1 MSQRMAGF
9 EAIIGQGR
17 SCNFVAAADTY
28 YRTFTHRDQQRTA
41 TKFFRS
47 DGTRVGTN
55 LLELIRCTY
64 PLWHSQNPTNKITTE
79 TSSTLTPQAKPF
91 GYGHGPRCTQA
102 AYIKWHVVEEINPP
116 DLDET
121 GDGTL
126 VDEHTHE
133 AVVPPRRRQNRS
145 STRAIQE
152 DVNIEVQQKRPERAT
167 KKRAKEEKI
176 WMDPQAGVP
185 KGKGAANAHKA
196 LKRERALSDAEHALK
211 AKRAKAAFDGGKGIP
226 PPSKSDGNES
236 DDDIVMT
243 YVAEHRASARPSKPT
258 SRKAVVKALKQQ
270 VAPHCD
276 RMAKNLSSRSKHVGT
291 VDSDS
296 SALELDEIES
306 NMDSERSDLDIE
318 SSGDSN
324 NEALSPAQFSFEQA
338 SIIKPRSTTTSGK
351 SKKPAL
357 LSSDSDD
364 AEDDDLESWS
374 PPPMASAP
382 KKLGGKGG
390 QRIREY
396 DTVLSSRRDN
406 SKPRQKNMVITKSSA
421 SLPAAQ
427 SRNLKVPQTPQRVL
441 TEREPPSTSTK
452 PSKRMEA
459 HRKEQPTIK
468 GTAEDTESDEELK
481 TWSSAATAIAT
492 SKGNYN
498 LTSQP
503 ETLQRII
510 ECTTFLLLDFA
521 AFKTVYPQY
530 SKPGPFSQNFFLRA
544 CDIISK
550 QEGAS
555 KRTRREAKEIW
566 ERFEKDGRFLQ
577 SLSSLATTRFIQ
589 FRSRSKTNANIVDG
603 TLDLAA
609 PYKHPAIKN
618 HLRMWLME
626 EKGNGKIAV
635 KFERRFKKL
644 AIDEYGKPCSGGEL
658 SIPLVAAS
666 AAAVHGV
673 LKEKDDGVVVSPQF
687 TEETFHPYYT
697 HHVETLTELSIRHPN
712 KFHEIMAELYAYVRG
727 WILTKGKDKVPKA
740 KPIYNFDVEERDVP
754 EGQSESVAAS
764 LEDGKE
770 VAEAEGVVEAEEIAE
785 AEVDEAQE
793 GSDAEEAQ

>member
-1 MSQRMAGF
+1 MKSRDPCIREKVRHFYIFKAGCGWVF
-9 EAIIGQGR
+9 MIA
-17 SCNFVAAADTY
+17 S
-28 YRTFTHRDQQRTA
+28 
-41 TKFFRS
+41 
-47 DGTRVGTN
+47 
-55 LLELIRCTY
+55 
-64 PLWHSQNPTNKITTE
+64 
-79 TSSTLTPQAKPF
+79 
-91 GYGHGPRCTQA
+91 
-102 AYIKWHVVEEINPP
+102 
-116 DLDET
+116 LDET
-121 GDGTL
+121 RDGTL

-167 KKRAKEEKI
+167 KKRAQEEKI

-196 LKRERALSDAEHALK
+196 LIRERALSDAEHALK

-243 YVAEHRASARPSKPT
+243 YVTEHRASAARPNKPT
-258 SRKAVVKALKQQ
+258 SRKAVVKVLKQQ

-276 RMAKNLSSRSKHVGT
+276 QMAKNSSSRSKHVGT

-296 SALELDEIES
+296 SALALDEIES

-324 NEALSPAQFSFEQA
+324 NEAPSPAQFSFEQA
-338 SIIKPRSTTTSGK
+338 SIVKPRSTTTSRK
-351 SKKPAL
+351 SKKRAL

-364 AEDDDLESWS
+364 AEDDDLDR
-374 PPPMASAP
+374 
-382 KKLGGKGG
+382 GGKGG

-427 SRNLKVPQTPQRVL
+427 LRNSKVPQTSRRVS

-452 PSKRMEA
+452 SSKRMEA
-459 HRKEQPTIK
+459 HRKEQPIIK
-468 GTAEDTESDEELK
+468 GTAEDTESDEEPK

-521 AFKTVYPQY
+521 AFKTIYPQY

-577 SLSSLATTRFIQ
+577 SLSSL
-589 FRSRSKTNANIVDG
+589 DG

-618 HLRMWLME
+618 HLCMWLME

-644 AIDEYGKPCSGGEL
+644 AIDEYGKLCSGGEL

-712 KFHEIMAELYAYVRG
+712 KFHEIMAELYAHVRG
-727 WILTKGKDKVPKA
+727 WILTKGKKDKVPKA
-740 KPIYNFDVEERDVP
+740 KPIYNFDVEECDVP